1 MIASSEFVSQPRR
14 ETQDRGTEKVTLAMK
29 RRVGKKVAVTDAR
42 PVISGARDGDR
53 NGSVNIDGVD
63 GKTPLEARFLE
74 SQTSLSTSR
83 QKLLTQILD
92 EADETFFL
100 SSRDL
105 GRRYGVDSATIVR
118 TVQAM
123 GYKRFADF
131 TRDLRNHFV
140 TQITPYASM
149 RAATKKQQSVIDYV
163 NQSIDNDLSN
173 LNSLKS
179 TFDAKKIVDLA
190 KQIQGARRIVV
201 VGLDFAS
208 SLALSLSYA
217 LVRLGCDAEAPFGS
231 SGSVQNKVSILTP
244 KDLLIAISFGKCLR
258 ESVDAVLQARERS
271 VPTFGITDG
280 DATPIARYC
289 DSYLTASTGRSSFL
303 DSYVAPVAIINA
315 ILVAC
320 AHSRPK
326 RSLETLAHFDKGLGA
341 RSRWFQ
347 EKDGPDARLRGTG
360 G

>member
-1 MIASSEFVSQPRR
+1 VIPRIGGN
-14 ETQDRGTEKVTLAMK
+14 EEVTVLVMK
-29 RRVGKKVAVTDAR
+29 RSTRKKAETDAESAT
-42 PVISGARDGDR
+42 SGADDGDR

-123 GYKRFADF
+123 GYKKFADF

-163 NQSIDNDLSN
+163 NQSIDNDLAN

-179 TFDAKKIVDLA
+179 TFDAKKIIDLA
-190 KQIQGARRIVV
+190 KQIQGSRRIVV

-217 LVRLGCDAEAPFGS
+217 LVRLGCDAEAPVGS
-231 SGSVQNKVSILTP
+231 SGSVRNKVSILTS
-244 KDLLIAISFGKCLR
+244 KDLLIPISFGKCLR
-258 ESVDAVLQARERS
+258 ETIEAVLLVRKNN

-280 DATPIARYC
+280 DETPIARYC
-289 DSYLTASTGRSSFL
+289 DGYVTASTGRSSFL

-326 RSLETLAHFDKGLGA
+326 RSLETLAQFEKGLGA
-341 RSRWFQ
+341 GSRWFQ
-347 EKDGPDARLRGTG
+347 EKDVLDQRLRGPRG
-360 G
+360 

>member
-1 MIASSEFVSQPRR
+1 
-14 ETQDRGTEKVTLAMK
+14 MK
-29 RRVGKKVAVTDAR
+29 RGERKKALTDIGSVAGSA
-42 PVISGARDGDR
+42 SDGNR
-53 NGSVNIDGVD
+53 GMPVNIDGAD
-63 GKTPLEARFLE
+63 EKTPLEARFLE

-123 GYKRFADF
+123 GYKKFADF

-149 RAATKKQQSVIDYV
+149 RVATKKHQSVIDYV
-163 NQSIDNDLSN
+163 NQSIDNDLAN
-173 LNSLKS
+173 LNTLKS
-179 TFDAKKIVDLA
+179 SFDAKKIIGLA
-190 KQIQGARRIVV
+190 KQIQGSRRIVV

-217 LVRLGCDAEAPFGS
+217 LVRLGCDAEAPVGS

-258 ESVDAVLQARERS
+258 ESVEAVLQAREHN

-289 DSYLTASTGRSSFL
+289 DSYVTTSTGRSSFL

-326 RSLETLAHFDKGLGA
+326 RSLETLAQFDKGLGA

-347 EKDGPDARLRGTG
+347 EKERLDLRLRGTRG
-360 G
+360 

>member
-1 MIASSEFVSQPRR
+1 M
-14 ETQDRGTEKVTLAMK
+14 
-29 RRVGKKVAVTDAR
+29 VGVLEA
-42 PVISGARDGDR
+42 
-53 NGSVNIDGVD
+53 GSVAASDGEDNPNLPVHTDGSD
-63 GKTPLEARFLE
+63 GKTPLETRFHE

-118 TVQAM
+118 TIQAM
-123 GYKRFADF
+123 GYKKFADF

-163 NQSIDNDLSN
+163 NQSIDNDLAN

-179 TFDAKKIVDLA
+179 SFDAKKIIGLA
-190 KQIQGARRIVV
+190 KQIQGSRRIMV

-217 LVRLGCDAEAPFGS
+217 LVRLGCDAEAPVGS

-258 ESVDAVLQARERS
+258 ETVEAVLQARERN

-289 DSYLTASTGRSSFL
+289 DSYVTTSTGRSSFL
-303 DSYVAPVAIINA
+303 DSYVAPVALINA

-326 RSLETLAHFDKGLGA
+326 RSLETLAHFDKGPGA

-347 EKDGPDARLRGTG
+347 EKELFDLRFRGTRG
-360 G
+360 

>member
-1 MIASSEFVSQPRR
+1 MKKDLPAGQLSESHLS
-14 ETQDRGTEKVTLAMK
+14 KAK
-29 RRVGKKVAVTDAR
+29 
-42 PVISGARDGDR
+42 ISNADLYSEVRAPADGR
-53 NGSVNIDGVD
+53 TV
-63 GKTPLEARFLE
+63 LEARFLE
-74 SQTSLSTSR
+74 SQTKLSASR
-83 QKLLTQILD
+83 QKLLTQILE

-105 GRRYGVDSATIVR
+105 GRRYGVDTATIVR

-131 TRDLRNHFV
+131 THDLRNHFV

-149 RAATKKQQSVIDYV
+149 RAATKKQQSVDDYV
-163 NQSIDNDLSN
+163 HQSLDNDLAN

-179 TFDAKKIVDLA
+179 SFNAKTIVGLA
-190 KQIQGARRIVV
+190 KQIQGAHRIVV

-208 SLALSLSYA
+208 SLALSLAYA
-217 LVRLGCDAEAPFGS
+217 LVRLGCDAEAPMGGR
-231 SGSVQNKVSILTP
+231 GSVQNKVGILTG

-258 ESVDAVLQARERS
+258 ETVEAVLQARQHN

-280 DATPIARYC
+280 DGTPIARYC
-289 DSYLTASTGRSSFL
+289 DNYVTASTGRSSFL
-303 DSYVAPVAIINA
+303 DSYVAPVAVINA

-326 RSLETLAHFDKGLGA
+326 RSLESLEQFDKGVGA
-341 RSRWFQ
+341 RSRWFH
-347 EKDGPDARLRGTG
+347 EKDVFD
-360 G
+360 

>member
-1 MIASSEFVSQPRR
+1 MKQSERR
-14 ETQDRGTEKVTLAMK
+14 KAD
-29 RRVGKKVAVTDAR
+29 VTDPGRAASR
-42 PVISGARDGDR
+42 IGDDNSGTAA
-53 NGSVNIDGVD
+53 NTEGVD
-63 GKTPLEARFLE
+63 GKTPLEARFFE
-74 SQTSLSTSR
+74 SQTNLSASR

-123 GYKRFADF
+123 GYKKFADF

-149 RAATKKQQSVIDYV
+149 RAATKKQQSVVDYV
-163 NQSIDNDLSN
+163 NQSVDNDLAN

-179 TFDAKKIVDLA
+179 SFDAKKIIGLA
-190 KQIQGARRIVV
+190 KQIQGSRRIVV

-217 LVRLGCDAEAPFGS
+217 LVRLGCDAEAPLGS
-231 SGSVQNKVSILTP
+231 SGSVQNKVSILTS

-258 ESVDAVLQARERS
+258 ETVEAVLQGRERN

-289 DSYLTASTGRSSFL
+289 DKYVTTSTGRSSFL

-326 RSLETLAHFDKGLGA
+326 RSLETLAQFDQGLGA
-341 RSRWFQ
+341 RSRWFH
-347 EKDGPDARLRGTG
+347 EKERFDLRLRSTG